1 MCRWVSLAV
10 LGSLLSAVYKTKGG
24 PSNRVS
30 QVNPRASMGLVHILA
45 LFLVVGASTA
55 STILKDELEFSETE
69 DVVNGLEDFRFK
81 RDARGVTNLDI
92 RAAILQL
99 VNVIRDGSKK
109 AEADNFKLNKQLKK
123 IEDKLNSMTGAGGVD
138 KKIDNIS
145 TFLLRMNNKI
155 DSLSRER
162 GSRQSNAILETLAQ
176 ESYDMITLLP
186 TYIENTRSAILNLGN
201 DTKNQFRDVEHL
213 LMDDESSSRQ
223 SLRKVLASTEQNILA
238 ASTEL
243 KVMVVESSSMA
254 ESLFERVDTGYK
266 ELEDEIK
273 GLSNVEKVLL
283 DTADSVMETKR
294 KIEFGVQQII
304 FKVSELIELS
314 GGEMDDNLAE
324 KFETI
329 TRTILSNQTQALTN
343 LTSKVEK
350 EIGQVWRQMG
360 IMYGQLS
367 NSIGILEKV
376 KDHTEV
382 YVSKTDKNLGS
393 MDNQVEG
400 LTDRMTEVDDNLN
413 YMLGQLSLVVQEF
426 NQVKTGLGK
435 AMEGI
440 GDELLELKTKE
451 TAGET
456 KEAPEA

>member
-1 MCRWVSLAV
+1 M
-10 LGSLLSAVYKTKGG
+10 GSIMRLIQLL
-24 PSNRVS
+24 
-30 QVNPRASMGLVHILA
+30 GLVA
-45 LFLVVGASTA
+45 LVSGLVA
-55 STILKDELEFSETE
+55 STISHE
-69 DVVNGLEDFRFK
+69 DAPPSGMDNLQSTGLRLK
-81 RDARGVTNLDI
+81 RDANRGVTNLDI
-92 RAAILQL
+92 RSAILQL
-99 VNVIRDGSKK
+99 VTVIRDGSKK
-109 AEADNFKLNKQLKK
+109 SDKANFQQNKKLDSILALLK
-123 IEDKLNSMTGAGGVD
+123 SMKSSGNVG

-145 TFLLRMNNKI
+145 QFLLRIHNK
-155 DSLSRER
+155 LEAMSRER

-186 TYIENTRSAILNLGN
+186 TYIENTRAAILNLGN
-201 DTKNQFRDVEHL
+201 ETKTQFQEVEGL
-213 LMDDESSSRQ
+213 LMDDDNSDGGRK
-223 SLRKVLASTEQNILA
+223 SLKKVLESTEENILK

-243 KVMVVESSSMA
+243 KDIVVESGNMA

-266 ELEDEIK
+266 ELEEEIK
-273 GLSNVEKVLL
+273 GLSNVEQVLL
-283 DTADSVMETKR
+283 NTADSVMDTKR
-294 KIEFGVQQII
+294 KIELGVQQII

-314 GGEMDDNLAE
+314 GGEMDDNLAS
-324 KFETI
+324 KFESI
-329 TRTILSNQTQALTN
+329 TRTILSNQTEALTN

-376 KDHTEV
+376 KDQTET

-426 NQVKTGLGK
+426 NQVKTGLGQ

-451 TAGET
+451 E
-456 KEAPEA
+456 ESN

>member
-1 MCRWVSLAV
+1 MMWRSFRTA
-10 LGSLLSAVYKTKGG
+10 T
-24 PSNRVS
+24 
-30 QVNPRASMGLVHILA
+30 MI
-45 LFLVVGASTA
+45 FLVLMPALLAAGSVNTANFRVDQSGGDEETAASLRQIEHLLGADSMEEA
-55 STILKDELEFSETE
+55 AHHS
-69 DVVNGLEDFRFK
+69 RYK
-81 RDARGVTNLDI
+81 RNSDRGVTNLDI

-109 AEADNFKLNKQLKK
+109 TDKANFEIINKIDK
-123 IEDKLNSMTGAGGVD
+123 IESTIKSQGSSGVD

-162 GSRQSNAILETLAQ
+162 GGRQSSALLETLAQ

-186 TYIENTRSAILNLGN
+186 TYIENTRTAILALGN
-201 DTKNQFRDVEHL
+201 DTKTQFREVESL
-213 LMDDESSSRQ
+213 LIDDGSDDKQ
-223 SLRKVLASTEQNILA
+223 SLKKVLKSTEENILQ

-243 KVMVVESSSMA
+243 KEIVVESGNMA
-254 ESLFERVDTGYK
+254 ESLFERVDSGYK
-266 ELEDEIK
+266 ELEEEIK
-273 GLSNVEKVLL
+273 GLSNVEQVLL
-283 DTADSVMETKR
+283 DTADSVMDTKR

-314 GGEMDDNLAE
+314 GGEMDDNLAT
-324 KFETI
+324 KFESI

-350 EIGQVWRQMG
+350 EIGQVWRQLG

-376 KDHTEV
+376 KDQTET

-400 LTDRMTEVDDNLN
+400 LTDRMSEVDDNLN

-426 NQVKTGLGK
+426 NQVKTGLGE
-435 AMEGI
+435 AMDGI

-451 TAGET
+451 GE
-456 KEAPEA
+456 K

>member
-1 MCRWVSLAV
+1 
-10 LGSLLSAVYKTKGG
+10 
-24 PSNRVS
+24 
-30 QVNPRASMGLVHILA
+30 MG
-45 LFLVVGASTA
+45 
-55 STILKDELEFSETE
+55 
-69 DVVNGLEDFRFK
+69 
-81 RDARGVTNLDI
+81 
-92 RAAILQL
+92 
-99 VNVIRDGSKK
+99 
-109 AEADNFKLNKQLKK
+109 
-123 IEDKLNSMTGAGGVD
+123 
-138 KKIDNIS
+138 
-145 TFLLRMNNKI
+145 
-155 DSLSRER
+155 

-186 TYIENTRSAILNLGN
+186 TYIENTRSAILSLGN
-201 DTKNQFRDVEHL
+201 DTKTQFRDVESL
-213 LMDDESSSRQ
+213 LMDDDSSGQGRQ

-243 KVMVVESSSMA
+243 KDMVVESSSMA

-324 KFETI
+324 KFESI

-343 LTSKVEK
+343 LTTKVEK

-367 NSIGILEKV
+367 NSINILEKV
-376 KDHTEV
+376 KHQTEEFSV
-382 YVSKTDKNLGS
+382 KSNKNLGS

-413 YMLGQLSLVVQEF
+413 YMLSQLSLVVSEF

-440 GDELLELKTKE
+440 GDELLELRTKDPTQE
-451 TAGET
+451 E
-456 KEAPEA
+456 E